1 MIPRIEF
8 DPDAPAPL
16 TDVRVVDLSRLVAGN
31 MLSLQLADYGA
42 EVVKIEDAQKGDPLR
57 AWHVKG
63 ASLYWKVYGRNKKS
77 LGLNLR
83 AAEGKKVV
91 LDLAAHSQV
100 LIENFRPGTM
110 EDMGLSSRI
119 TAGAQSGA
127 GDRARLRLRARRPV
141 SRTAGVRVL
150 D

>member
-77 LGLNLR
+77 LGSQSARGRGQEGR
-83 AAEGKKVV
+83 A
-91 LDLAAHSQV
+91 
-100 LIENFRPGTM
+100 
-110 EDMGLSSRI
+110 
-119 TAGAQSGA
+119 
-127 GDRARLRLRARRPV
+127 
-141 SRTAGVRVL
+141 
-150 D
+150 